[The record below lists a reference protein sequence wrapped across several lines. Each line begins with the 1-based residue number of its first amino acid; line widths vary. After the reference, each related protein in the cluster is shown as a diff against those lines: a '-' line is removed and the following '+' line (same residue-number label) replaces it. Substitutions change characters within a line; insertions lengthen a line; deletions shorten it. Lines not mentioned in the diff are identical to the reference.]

1 MKFTIQPFC
10 AVLFIILQIL
20 FSQIKKLQKQW
31 KLLASKVSGC
41 MVIIFIAQEKVA
53 DFYEAFIVMST
64 MLEESPNK
72 VIASIVSGIV

>member
-1 MKFTIQPFC
+1 
-10 AVLFIILQIL
+10 
-20 FSQIKKLQKQW
+20 
-31 KLLASKVSGC
+31 
-41 MVIIFIAQEKVA
+41 MVIIFITQEKVA